1 MHKVCL
7 HLDNDLLFCPSS
19 RMSPPQNIDMSF
31 FQQDL
36 LIGGMEVAE
45 SCSDLGVTHIVTVDN
60 VVPETASYSS
70 VVKAIVFI
78 SPIMSS
84 FDIKRWYRRF

>member
-1 MHKVCL
+1 MLLYYIYLKFMHKVCL

-70 VVKAIVFI
+70 VVKL
-78 SPIMSS
+78 
-84 FDIKRWYRRF
+84 KQLY